1 MLRSAGSS
9 VFQICAVIGALGV
22 PLVAARTAGW
32 AAIGL
37 VGLCWMSFR
46 VQLLLAPHAYLLGSV
61 LGGIA

>member
-37 VGLCWMSFR
+37 VGLCWMSFP
-46 VQLLLAPHAYLLGSV
+46 VQLLLAPHADLLGSV